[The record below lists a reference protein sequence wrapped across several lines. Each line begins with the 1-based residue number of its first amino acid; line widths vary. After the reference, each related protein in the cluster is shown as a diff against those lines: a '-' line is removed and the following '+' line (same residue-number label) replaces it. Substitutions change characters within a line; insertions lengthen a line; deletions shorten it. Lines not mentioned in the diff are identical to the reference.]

1 MERERAGTIRIV
13 SGELDTK
20 APARIRM
27 RGSLYQASYHEPEEN
42 FAQTETT
49 VTFSLT
55 RRPFIRVERVGG
67 VRASYDFELEQTTDG
82 FYDFPEGK
90 IELRV
95 YTSTLAVFVTNQ
107 GIQAEIVAS
116 MVMHGVDEHPL
127 TIAIELDFEP

>member
-1 MERERAGTIRIV
+1 MERERVGTIHIV

-20 APARIRM
+20 APARIRL
-27 RGSLYQASYHEPEEN
+27 RGSLYQAIYKEPEEN

-67 VRASYDFELEQTTDG
+67 VRASYNFELDQTTDG

-90 IELRV
+90 VELRV
-95 YTSTLAVFVTNQ
+95 HTTTLAVFVTNR

-116 MVMHGVDEHPL
+116 MVMQGADEQPL
-127 TIAIELDFEP
+127 TIVIELEFEP